1 MLRSC
6 QRGHVTS
13 PPASTFRREGLQLP
27 ALEAPSR
34 GSGRPRLHVPS
45 HQPWQRR
52 GGWHSWRR
60 GPACPAEVRHKRDRT
75 TRSTCAPGSPTAGCT
90 HCAAH
95 GGPVNGGCP
104 VAQRGNLFPLRPP
117 GSSRF
122 PPVSLQTAAGP
133 GRVQP
138 HGPPAGQ
145 AASSP
150 GTRQPPVPRGRP
162 ARGKPAH
169 LGSRCEGVLGA
180 RGRPSVPS
188 QDCVRLAVQ
197 QPGQLPAFTQNS
209 NIKPRSAF

>member
-1 MLRSC
+1 M
-6 QRGHVTS
+6 S

-34 GSGRPRLHVPS
+34 GSGRPRLRVPS

-52 GGWHSWRR
+52 GRRHGWRR

-75 TRSTCAPGSPTAGCT
+75 TRSTCAQGSPTTDCT

-122 PPVSLQTAAGP
+122 PPVSPQTAAGP

-138 HGPPAGQ
+138 RGQPAGQ

-150 GTRQPPVPRGRP
+150 GTRQPPAAQQEENLFTLGQGVRGCWGPGGDRLCLPRTVC
-162 ARGKPAH
+162 AS
-169 LGSRCEGVLGA
+169 LCTSQGSCL
-180 RGRPSVPS
+180 PSRKIVTLNLDLPFK
-188 QDCVRLAVQ
+188 RL
-197 QPGQLPAFTQNS
+197 P
-209 NIKPRSAF
+209 